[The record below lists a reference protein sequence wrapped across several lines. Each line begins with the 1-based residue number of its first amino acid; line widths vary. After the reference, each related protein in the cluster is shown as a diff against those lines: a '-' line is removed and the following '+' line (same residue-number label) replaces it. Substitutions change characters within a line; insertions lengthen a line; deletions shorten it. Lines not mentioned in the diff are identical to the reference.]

1 MHKAFKS
8 VRKNR
13 GAAGID
19 RQSIA
24 MFEANL
30 EQNLAALM
38 KDLKGGNFVPKPAR
52 RTYIDKG
59 GGKQRP
65 LGIPTVAAYCTSC
78 NKLWGSWAKK
88 SAGVNPIRFTH
99 PLFQFSLFLGI
110 DRDPVR

>member
-38 KDLKGGNFVPKPAR
+38 KDLKGGNFVPKPVR
-52 RTYIDKG
+52 RTYSPWQCWYVTG
-59 GGKQRP
+59 P
-65 LGIPTVAAYCTSC
+65 
-78 NKLWGSWAKK
+78 
-88 SAGVNPIRFTH
+88 
-99 PLFQFSLFLGI
+99 
-110 DRDPVR
+110 PVRAASGLVRSQIV